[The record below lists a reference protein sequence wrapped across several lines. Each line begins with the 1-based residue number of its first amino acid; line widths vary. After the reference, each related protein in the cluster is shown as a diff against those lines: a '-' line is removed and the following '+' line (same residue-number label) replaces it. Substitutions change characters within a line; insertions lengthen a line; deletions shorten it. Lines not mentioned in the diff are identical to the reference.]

1 MINSSI
7 NCMKLKVIFCFLI
20 VGLNVCFKTNA
31 ITIIYGPNSPGPT
44 PVYECGGAGAL
55 CMFIPTPLFSSST
68 IQNENTAIDIVEIA
82 FLRYE

>member
-44 PVYECGGAGAL
+44 PVYECGGGWGF
-55 CMFIPTPLFSSST
+55 MYVYSYTVVFIVNHPK
-68 IQNENTAIDIVEIA
+68 
-82 FLRYE
+82 